1 MSIKTLPPGCNS
13 GGPATGLQLRP
24 EQTMDTHNHQQV
36 RVAVDAMG
44 GDYAPAEV
52 VKGAVQAARN
62 GGVEIILVGPE
73 ERVREELA
81 IHDITDLP
89 LRVHHTNQFIA
100 DGEHPAAALRK
111 KPQASVA
118 VAARLVQEGQ
128 AEAAVSMG
136 HTGAVMIAAHWILG
150 SIEGIDRP
158 VGGGVPFALA
168 PRTVALDLGPNVD
181 CKPRQFVQFAVL
193 GVAYARCLLGL
204 DSPTVAL
211 LANGSEEGKGNRQS
225 REAYQLLQKS
235 GLNFIGNVEGWDL
248 LSDRAN
254 VIVCDGFVGNVLLKF
269 GEGLGAALAR
279 WLRERL
285 ASLLPSTEIQRLTDE
300 LQEMMDIEKRF
311 GGVPLL
317 GVKGVMVVGHG
328 RCRASGIEK
337 AIGQA
342 RLAVES
348 HLIETM
354 EEELAKIR

>member
-1 MSIKTLPPGCNS
+1 MGQK
-13 GGPATGLQLRP
+13 R
-24 EQTMDTHNHQQV
+24 V
-36 RVAVDAMG
+36 KVAVDAMG
-44 GDYAPAEV
+44 GDYAPVEI
-52 VKGAVQAARN
+52 VKGAVQAARR
-62 GGVEIILVGPE
+62 GGVEIILVGPLARLE
-73 ERVREELA
+73 EELA
-81 IHDITDLP
+81 SYDWKGLPIKLHDAP
-89 LRVHHTNQFIA
+89 QFIR
-100 DGEHPAAALRK
+100 DGEPPAVALRA
-111 KPQASVA
+111 KPNASVM
-118 VAARLVQEGQ
+118 VAARLVREG
-128 AEAAVSMG
+128 EADAALSMG
-136 HTGAVMIAAHWILG
+136 HTGAVMIAARWAFG
-150 SIEGIDRP
+150 NIEGMERP
-158 VGGGVPFALA
+158 VGGGVPFGLA
-168 PRTVALDLGPNVD
+168 PRTVVLDLGPNVD